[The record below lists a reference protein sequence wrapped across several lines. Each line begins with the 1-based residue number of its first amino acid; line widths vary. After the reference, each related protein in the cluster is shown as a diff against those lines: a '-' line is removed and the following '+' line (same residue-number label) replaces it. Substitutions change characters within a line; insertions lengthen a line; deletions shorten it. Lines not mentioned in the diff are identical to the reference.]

1 MKRIFRWAFALETLA
16 VVLCIVAVKYLV
28 HHFDLD
34 TLQLNALFSSIIA
47 GGIFIIGVILAGT
60 LSDFKECEKIP
71 AELVA
76 SLENIHEE
84 GVRVR
89 AMHPLF
95 NLDALR
101 GALLEIVDAFH
112 HDLAD
117 LESNERACLA
127 AISRLTE
134 HFSAMEACGLAPN
147 FVVRLKTEQGNI
159 RKQVLRVYHIQRTG
173 FLPSAYVL
181 VDAIILLVIVVLLL
195 AHIDHVVTALVQ
207 LGFISYLFIYM
218 VKLLR
223 AIDRPFRVNE
233 QTMDDVSR
241 FLLKEFAARLRGEMP
256 QPVSADSRTD
266 EWMSWMGGWMEEYA

>member
-1 MKRIFRWAFALETLA
+1 MKLLIRWAFALETLA
-16 VVLCIVAVKYLV
+16 VVLVIVAIKYVV
-28 HHFDLD
+28 HHFELD
-34 TLQLNALFSSIIA
+34 TLQLNALFGSIIA

-60 LSDFKECEKIP
+60 MSDFKECEKIP

-84 GVRVR
+84 GVRMR
-89 AMHPLF
+89 GMSPSF

-101 GALLEIVDAFH
+101 GVLVEIVDAFH

-117 LESNERACLA
+117 PKSNERACLA

-134 HFSAMEACGLAPN
+134 HFTAMEACGLAPN

-181 VDAIILLVIVVLLL
+181 VDAIILMVIITLML
-195 AHIDHVVTALVQ
+195 AHIDHVVTALIQ

-223 AIDRPFRVNE
+223 AIDRPFRVTE

-241 FLLKEFAARLRGEMP
+241 FLLKEFTARLRGEMP
-256 QPVSADSRTD
+256 QPVSADI
-266 EWMSWMGGWMEEYA
+266 